1 MRGQE
6 SARSSSAAFARLV
19 CKRSGDDSLPSA
31 VIFFFLPLP
40 LSLSLSV
47 SFPPPP
53 SFSLFQ
59 YTCTFL
65 SKPFAINT
73 TGSRV
78 SSFEMQGWAGRH
90 LDTRSEI
97 VELYKLLN
105 HQHLWGRVA
114 NVSNGLKR
122 STVMLCGR
130 RFVVG

>member
-1 MRGQE
+1 MNLTLLSLSIKVFE
-6 SARSSSAAFARLV
+6 FEFSL
-19 CKRSGDDSLPSA
+19 SLPSS
-31 VIFFFLPLP
+31 LSLP
-40 LSLSLSV
+40 LSLCLLPS
-47 SFPPPP
+47 PPPP

-73 TGSRV
+73 TGSRA

-105 HQHLWGRVA
+105 HEHLWGRVA